1 MSRKKKESTNPWLF
15 NGKPFAELTDKA
27 LAGFVYIIK
36 HKASGKQYIGKK
48 SFWMMRTPPG
58 KKRKQ
63 KLESDWKTYWSSSAT
78 IKALVKEQGEDAFER
93 HIIALCK
100 EERMMNYLE
109 VKYQFALG
117 CIEDRDRWL
126 NDNIAGRWYP
136 HLYSKQAIES
146 SVEFS
151 QAAPELRAC

>member
-1 MSRKKKESTNPWLF
+1 MARKKESTNPWLF
-15 NGKPFAELTDKA
+15 NGKPFELEDKT
-27 LAGFVYIIK
+27 LAGFVYIIR

-63 KLESDWKTYWSSSAT
+63 KMESDWKNYWSSSST

-93 HIIALCK
+93 HILALCK

-109 VKYQFALG
+109 VKYQFSLG
-117 CIEDRDRWL
+117 CIEDSNKWL

-136 HLYSKQAIES
+136 YLYDKHIIEN

-151 QAAPELRAC
+151 PAAPEILSC